1 MTMSRLTLFV
11 LLPLLLLA
19 TGCSTMTYRDGMK
32 KIHPAFAAG
41 DFNSALAVT
50 EPQVSRQTD
59 GSLSN
64 NALLWRL
71 NHATILAAAG
81 AHETAEPHWE
91 AAQPMF
97 EQAWETERFNITQDS
112 LGLFVPGVRDTT
124 YYARPHEGVMLY
136 TYRMLNALHLGDIAE
151 ARRFLVLAMDFRD
164 EVLAENEA
172 RIERRRARGV
182 DNTSSLTRAAVSDGL
197 ENNPNTNTGTLRHD
211 SLGASGTLLGE
222 VENQRA
228 QELREDLEGYANYA
242 NPLTG
247 FLTYLFLRT
256 QGTGLRLT
264 DENFARRELNELSV
278 FAPRNSVVR
287 DAFAQNTSL
296 DNSVFVFFETGVAP
310 RLVEERVEVPIP
322 SQFISYAGVAWPR
335 LERNPHFVQRLNV
348 SARKGR
354 PVTAELLANF
364 DAITQQSFDDAW
376 PGIITRQ
383 IAQSIVNIAVNVAVN
398 IAARNQIRRIEDPNM
413 RLLAQ
418 VTVWGATAGL
428 SYAMIE
434 ADTRSWELL
443 PKQIHVA
450 RLDIPEDRTLTLS
463 FPNGTW
469 RQDITLGAGDVMAV
483 WVKSTSPWQA
493 APLATQFKFR

>member
-1 MTMSRLTLFV
+1 
-11 LLPLLLLA
+11 
-19 TGCSTMTYRDGMK
+19 MTYRRGME
-32 KIHPAFAAG
+32 IIRPAFAAG
-41 DFNSALAVT
+41 DFNTALAVT
-50 EPQVSRQTD
+50 EQQIANQTD

-71 NHATILAAAG
+71 NHATLLAAAG

-97 EQAWETERFNITQDS
+97 EEAWKNERFSITQNS
-112 LGLFVPGVRDTT
+112 LGLFVPGTRDTA

-136 TYRMLNALHLGDIAE
+136 TYRMLNALHLGDIDE
-151 ARRFLVLAMDFRD
+151 ARRYLIFSMRFRD
-164 EVLAENEA
+164 EVIAENTA
-172 RIERRRARGV
+172 RVERRRERGV
-182 DNTSSLTRAAVSDGL
+182 DDTSSLTRAAVSDGL
-197 ENNPNTNTGTLRHD
+197 DNNPNTNTGTLRHD
-211 SLGASGTLLGE
+211 SLGASNRLLGE

-228 QELREDLEGYANYA
+228 QELREDLEGYTNYA

-256 QGTGLRLT
+256 HGTGLAIT
-264 DENFARRELNELSV
+264 DWNDARRELDELSV

-287 DAFAQNTSL
+287 DALAQKDEPLRNV
-296 DNSVFVFFETGVAP
+296 VFVFFETGVAP

-348 SARKGR
+348 SAKNQR
-354 PVTAELLANF
+354 PVAAELLVNF

-376 PGIITRQ
+376 PGVITRQ
-383 IAQSIVNIAVNVAVN
+383 IAQSVVNIAVNVAVN
-398 IAARNQIRRIEDPNM
+398 IAARNQIRRIEDPGA
-413 RLLAQ
+413 RFLSQ
-418 VTVWGATAGL
+418 VAVWGATAGL

-463 FPNGTW
+463 FPTGW
-469 RQDITLGAGDVMAV
+469 RQNITLSEGDVMAV

>member
-1 MTMSRLTLFV
+1 
-11 LLPLLLLA
+11 
-19 TGCSTMTYRDGMK
+19 MTYRKGMET
-32 KIHPAFAAG
+32 IHPAYAAG

-50 EPQVSRQTD
+50 ERQVAKQTD
-59 GSLSN
+59 GLSN

-71 NHATILAAAG
+71 NHAALLAAAG

-97 EQAWETERFNITQDS
+97 EQAWESERFSIAQNS
-112 LGLFVPGVRDTT
+112 LGLFVPGTRDTT

-136 TYRMLNALHLGDIAE
+136 TYRLLNALHVGDLDE
-151 ARRFLVLAMDFRD
+151 ATRYLILSMRFRD
-164 EVLAENEA
+164 EVIAENTA
-172 RIERRRARGV
+172 RVERRRERGAS
-182 DNTSSLTRAAVSDGL
+182 DTSSLTRAAVSDGL
-197 ENNPNTNTGTLRHD
+197 DGNPNTNTGTLRHD
-211 SLGASGTLLGE
+211 SLGASGSLLNE

-247 FLTYLFLRT
+247 FLTHLFLRT
-256 QGTGLRLT
+256 QGTGLMMT
-264 DENFARRELNELSV
+264 DHNNAQRELDELGV

-287 DAFAQNTSL
+287 GALANNAPLQNV
-296 DNSVFVFFETGVAP
+296 VFVFFETGVAP
-310 RLVEERVEVPIP
+310 RLVEERVEIPIP
-322 SQFISYAGVAWPR
+322 SQFISYAGVAWPK
-335 LERNPHFVQRLNV
+335 LQPNPHFVSQLNV
-348 SARKGR
+348 SAKNQGT
-354 PVTAELLANF
+354 VAAELLVNF
-364 DAITQQSFDDAW
+364 DAITRQSFDDAW

-383 IAQSIVNIAVNVAVN
+383 IAQSVVNIAVNVAVN
-398 IAARNQIRRIEDPNM
+398 IAARNQIKKIEDPGA
-413 RLLAQ
+413 RLLTQ
-418 VTVWGATAGL
+418 VAVWGATAGL

-450 RLDIPEDRTLTLS
+450 RLDIPEDRKLTLS

-493 APLATQFKFR
+493 APLATQFKFK